1 MPVGTWSM
9 VRILRLCRRKTA
21 LFLGLSYIRIVQ
33 KTLPFGGFLPLLHR
47 IAFNHLIGAVIK
59 AGDNRFPH
67 RVALIIKFRGAGQA
81 LYSVAFSAS
90 MILSESVEP
99 ALSMAAAMICMAS

>member
-9 VRILRLCRRKTA
+9 VHILRLCRRKTA

-81 LYSVAFSAS
+81 LVLGGLQRLDDFVRIGGAGYQRATR
-90 MILSESVEP
+90 
-99 ALSMAAAMICMAS
+99 